1 MAQSTQLLAS
11 DTIDLR
17 EPVAGSSRFVTTTPE
32 PGAQMA
38 EHHHMS
44 RWVQP
49 ALMILAVWLATSP
62 PIFGYESLALTI
74 SDLVSAAAL
83 VVLALPAFAAPTW
96 PGCRRRTGAVLLP
109 CPPQVFMASTS
120 AALAGT
126 NVFG

>member
-49 ALMILAVWLATSP
+49 VLMILAVWLATSP

-74 SDLVSAAAL
+74 SDLRSEERSVGKECVS
-83 VVLALPAFAAPTW
+83 T
-96 PGCRRRTGAVLLP
+96 CRSRCSP
-109 CPPQVFMASTS
+109 YH
-120 AALAGT
+120 
-126 NVFG
+126 

>member
-49 ALMILAVWLATSP
+49 VLMILAVWLATSP
-62 PIFGYESLALTI
+62 PIFGYEGLALTI
-74 SDLVSAAAL
+74 SALVSAPAL
-83 VVLALPAFAAPTW
+83 VVLAWLGFEGRTW
-96 PGCRRRTGAVLLP
+96 AEIGRAWCREK
-109 CPPQVFMASTS
+109 
-120 AALAGT
+120 
-126 NVFG
+126 